1 MALLWKR
8 KSRII
13 TQHSWWSPYHISV
26 LASHPH
32 APASAGPAL
41 CRARSVGI
49 SLDCSCDENP
59 GDARVGRQ
67 IIATP
72 RCDLTIAGRNAIIE
86 RVSADLPS
94 AITAPGSEYNHT
106 DTSLETAVD
115 DWCELLWV
123 TGVSCRG

>member
-8 KSRII
+8 NPES
-13 TQHSWWSPYHISV
+13 SPSTLGGRHIASSV
-26 LASHPH
+26 LASHPY
-32 APASAGPAL
+32 APASPGPVL

-49 SLDCSCDENP
+49 GLDCSCDENP

-72 RCDLTIAGRNAIIE
+72 RCDLTIAGRNAIIA

-94 AITAPGSEYNHT
+94 AITAPGGEYNHT
-106 DTSLETAVD
+106 DTSLETA
-115 DWCELLWV
+115 
-123 TGVSCRG
+123 